1 MGVGVCSGIGVGVGV
16 GVGVGTVLVRWWVG
30 VGGVGV
36 GMGIAWCMY
45 VLHGVC
51 TGVGVSGYF
60 IYINPPGQ
68 ICVTVWCWTR
78 DQWDTNV
85 SQT

>member
-1 MGVGVCSGIGVGVGV
+1 VGVGV
-16 GVGVGTVLVRWWVG
+16 GVGASVG
-30 VGGVGV
+30 VGVGVGV